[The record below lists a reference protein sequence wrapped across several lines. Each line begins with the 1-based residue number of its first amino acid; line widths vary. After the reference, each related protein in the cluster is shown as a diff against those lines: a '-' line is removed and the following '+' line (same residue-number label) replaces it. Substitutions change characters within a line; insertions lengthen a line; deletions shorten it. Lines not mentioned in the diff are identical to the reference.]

1 MDAITTERGTK
12 RRSRPRPGAAGA
24 PARATPDRLSLA
36 AVLDLV
42 RRGEATRQEIEAAT
56 MLGRAV
62 VAERLA
68 TLARLGLLA
77 EGARRRSLGGRAPRA
92 VRLNADAGCILVATI
107 DRMTLG
113 VGLADVSGRLQFEH
127 HEAVDVGDDPEPIL
141 GRLKTLFDWALEQQ
155 ERKRPLWGIGVGVPS
170 VAQSR
175 NGPTAAAEHLGITS
189 AWTQSRALERL
200 VARHRVPV
208 FVRSAIQMAT
218 MGEFG
223 LSPPEA
229 SEDMLFIDLGS
240 EINAGLISG
249 GRVHR
254 GALGIAG
261 QLGHVAAA
269 DGAGRICRCGNMG
282 CLETVAG
289 AEALVRDA
297 MAAAAEGRSRR
308 LADLLAGGEP
318 IGIADLG
325 VAAQLGD
332 AAAAD
337 LLARAGRAV
346 GTAVAALANALNPAR
361 IVLGGE
367 VAETGEILLAAI
379 RETLYRQG
387 HPLVTRDLEITRS
400 RMGRSAGLAGTA
412 FSVVAELFRPDF
424 LSGWICEGT
433 PLRHPLTRELLLL
446 AEAAKAQEA
455 VAAPAGAPPRSNAIG
470 RREAAQ

>member
-1 MDAITTERGTK
+1 MTAEHRAK
-12 RRSRPRPGAAGA
+12 RRPHPKPGTPGI
-24 PARATPDRLSLA
+24 PTRSTPDRLSLV

-56 MLGRAV
+56 TLGRAI

-68 TLARLGLLA
+68 TLGRLGLVA
-77 EGARRRSLGGRAPRA
+77 EGARRRSLAGRAPRA
-92 VRLNADAGCILVATI
+92 VRLNADAGSILVATI

-113 VGLADVSGRLQFEH
+113 VGLADLTGRLHFEH
-127 HEAVDVGDDPEPIL
+127 HEAVDVGDDPEPFL

-155 ERKRPLWGIGVGVPS
+155 EHRRPLWGIGLGVPS
-170 VAQSR
+170 VAESR
-175 NGPTAAAEHLGITS
+175 SGQAAGAEHLGITS

-200 VARHRVPV
+200 VARHRAPV
-208 FVRSAIQMAT
+208 FVRSTIQMAT

-223 LSPPEA
+223 LSPPEGR
-229 SEDMLFIDLGS
+229 EDMLFIDLGR

-297 MAAAAEGRSRR
+297 VTAAAEGRSRR
-308 LADLLAGGEP
+308 LADLVSGGEA

-325 VAAQLGD
+325 LAAQLGD

-346 GTAVAALANALNPAR
+346 GTAVAALANSLNPAR

-379 RETLYRQG
+379 RETLYRHG
-387 HPLVTRDLEITRS
+387 HPLVTRDVEITRS

-412 FSVVAELFRPDF
+412 FFVVAELFRPDF

-433 PLRHPLTRELLLL
+433 PLRHPMMRELILL
-446 AEAAKAQEA
+446 AETASGQGAAAP
-455 VAAPAGAPPRSNAIG
+455 PAGAPPRSSSIG
-470 RREAAQ
+470 TGEAAQ